1 MAHFGGLFYFWRN
14 RMTEEVLIPE
24 VGNEIEESQDD
35 AAFAAGFSEARGEEP
50 PALVEQ
56 PEDEQIEMSP
66 EPEEQAPQED
76 TPEELFAGLTRGQL
90 MEGLQRGLKAEEDAR
105 KAFGKIGELQRNI
118 QNMQQSG
125 TGSAVEITSED
136 FADLAEDYPDLA
148 EKIAR
153 GINGKFR
160 TTAAPQGSAFDPTI
174 LDARVAEVEDRIT
187 KKYEARMLDVRHPN
201 WRDETSTADF
211 DVWKGTLPPEAQ
223 LELSNSWDSVY
234 LGNAIS
240 SFKDWKLQSTNTK
253 QQRSNRLE
261 AAITPQGVPVRTSA
275 QSDDD
280 AFSSGFNQI
289 RKGIF

>member
-1 MAHFGGLFYFWRN
+1 
-14 RMTEEVLIPE
+14 MTEEVLIPE
-24 VGNEIEESQDD
+24 VENEIQESQDD
-35 AAFAAGFSEARGEEP
+35 AAFAAGFAEARGDEP
-50 PALVEQ
+50 PAEVEQ
-56 PEDEQIEMSP
+56 PQDDQVEAAP

-76 TPEELFAGLTRGQL
+76 TPEELFAGLTRVQL
-90 MEGLQRGLKAEEDAR
+90 MDGLQRGFKAEEDAR

-125 TGSAVEITSED
+125 TGSAVEISPAD

-148 EKIAR
+148 EKIAK
-153 GINGKFR
+153 GLNGKLR
-160 TTAAPQGSAFDPTI
+160 TSAAPQGSAFDPTV

-187 KKYEARMLDVRHPN
+187 KKYEARMLDAMHPD
-201 WRDETSTADF
+201 WRDETSSSDF
-211 DVWKGTLPPEAQ
+211 TVWKGTLPPEAQ

-240 SFKDWKLQSTNTK
+240 AFKEWKQQSTNTK

-261 AAITPQGVPVRTSA
+261 AAITPQGVPVRASA

-280 AFSSGFNQI
+280 AFSAGFNQV
-289 RKGIF
+289 RKGSF